1 MVRTILKEN
10 PELVRTLIELRHA
23 AKRHKAA
30 IWRDLAEQLARGRHQ
45 RTPVNVAHL
54 ERLAT
59 ADETLVVPGKLLAA
73 GVLTKPLTVA
83 AFHYSAQ
90 ARAKIH
96 QAGGKALSIDELVK
110 AKPDGQG
117 VRLFG

>member
-10 PELVRTLIELRHA
+10 PELVRTLIELRRA

-30 IWRDLAEQLARGRHQ
+30 IWGDLAEQLARGRHQ

-54 ERLAT
+54 ERLAHP
-59 ADETLVVPGKLLAA
+59 DETVVVPGKVLAD

-83 AFHYSAQ
+83 AFHYSAL
-90 ARAKIH
+90 ARVKIRE
-96 QAGGKALSIDELVK
+96 AGGQALSIDELLK
-110 AKPDGQG
+110 ARPDGQG